1 MSLQNGNN
9 KMSKSDKN
17 DKTRINL
24 GDGEET
30 IRMKIRKAKTD
41 SIAGI
46 ETDNEKRPEA
56 KNLTTMMRCVSRGIE
71 MGMIF
76 VVVCVGE
83 RTDGRG
89 NKGERERK
97 SDVFGFDRNS

>member
-24 GDGEET
+24 GDGEEL

-56 KNLTTMMRCVSRGIE
+56 KNLTTMMRCVSRGR
-71 MGMIF
+71 MKGVMIF
-76 VVVCVGE
+76 CCVCVGE
-83 RTDGRG
+83 GTDGRG
-89 NKGERERK
+89 NEGERKGKR
-97 SDVFGFDRNS
+97 V